1 MDDAQ
6 SLFATPLSITI
17 ENFRCIERVTWK
29 PHGDCV
35 LVGPNGSG
43 KSTILEAFS
52 FMSEL
57 ASGSLA
63 RRAIGPRGFVS
74 ALRDEGEHG
83 PMRIKLALDNLEWMV
98 EFGVGDAAQDDGI
111 VHFSESFSSTREDSG
126 STVQKGQHGSR
137 VAHAG
142 HLESFIGQLPDF
154 QYMRARAFQISS
166 HLLRE
171 HGSAII
177 RNGEGAVRVGDIEED
192 RRWIQHALN
201 SMFPGS
207 CEVIELFLSGPHVT
221 ARVCGKATGY
231 VPRPLEVMSRGFV
244 SAFEML
250 KTVAIA
256 DRGATIL
263 FDQPENGLH
272 PHAIARL
279 VEAIRNRSE
288 EKDFTVVFATH
299 SPVLLDAFND
309 APEDVWVADAQKGV
323 TRLTDDLEPSW
334 LATFRLGS
342 IYGSAYGR
350 QGPKRER

>member
-6 SLFATPLSITI
+6 PFFATPLSITI
-17 ENFRCIERVTWK
+17 ENFRCVERLTWK

-43 KSTILEAFS
+43 KSTILEAFAI
-52 FMSEL
+52 MSQL
-57 ASGSLA
+57 ASGSLT
-63 RRAIGPRGFVS
+63 RRMIDTCGFVS

-98 EFGVGDAAQDDGI
+98 EFAAGDAAEDGGS
-111 VHFSESFSSTREDSG
+111 VHFSESFSSAREG
-126 STVQKGQHGSR
+126 GERTVQQVQHGDVS
-137 VAHAG
+137 
-142 HLESFIGQLPDF
+142 LESFIGHLPDF
-154 QYMRARAFQISS
+154 EDMRARAVQISG
-166 HLLRE
+166 HFLLE
-171 HGSAII
+171 HRSVIVRKLQDAM
-177 RNGEGAVRVGDIEED
+177 RVGELEED

-207 CEVIELFLSGPHVT
+207 CELIELFLSGPHVT